1 MCTRRVAGGRGGT
14 LPADVTAPPP
24 RRSVSGAGSTP
35 IVAIGGVAL
44 VFRGRMWTSLVRSGS
59 STRSGPSP
67 RHCPGRLTR
76 SSSRKRRAARRTVR
90 RAAWSGAGRDRVLPL
105 AAAQHDRLLDVA
117 AIALEN
123 AAAEREAR
131 GERLAAGELAV
142 VRVDVRGPGVRGP
155 VTGAGLERRPKAAD
169 DEPSDGLAGIDVDLD
184 EVAVLARHG
193 AGDRRDARLRVHD
206 PGTVDREIDGRRW
219 RCGAERDRQVAAVAA
234 AVALVVDGQ
243 DVVGRARRRIER
255 REARPAGV
263 GLQVALRALADEHAG
278 AVVRPGHIDDHDLVA
293 AGD

>member
-1 MCTRRVAGGRGGT
+1 MCTRRVAGGRCGT

-35 IVAIGGVAL
+35 ILAIAGVAV
-44 VFRGRMWTSLVRSGS
+44 VFRGRMWSLEPSGS
-59 STRSGPSP
+59 SRRSGPSP

-184 EVAVLARHG
+184 EVAVLARHR
-193 AGDRRDARLRVHD
+193 AG
-206 PGTVDREIDGRRW
+206 
-219 RCGAERDRQVAAVAA
+219 
-234 AVALVVDGQ
+234 
-243 DVVGRARRRIER
+243 
-255 REARPAGV
+255 
-263 GLQVALRALADEHAG
+263 
-278 AVVRPGHIDDHDLVA
+278 
-293 AGD
+293 